1 MTNKQP
7 FLSIDHTRDEITVS
21 SVCMTTLKN
30 LHTQAYNLDGTR
42 KNEVSEGCSDEFLI
56 EADQLVRN
64 YIRKHMIRIIDD
76 KEKCWNIL
84 AQKNAEQL
92 LENAGMLAKL
102 ADDDPNVLNY
112 LILSNSISEA
122 VERLEPRVIKIL
134 LRMMYSFS
142 ESDADN
148 IVNTYIEMQTN
159 EQQTD

>member
-7 FLSIDHTRDEITVS
+7 FLAIDHTRDEITVS

-30 LHTQAYNLDGTR
+30 LHTQAYELDGTR
-42 KNEVSEGCSDEFLI
+42 KPAEPEGCPDEFLI

-64 YIRKHMIRIIDD
+64 YIQKQMIGIIDD

-84 AQKNAEQL
+84 TKKNAEQL
-92 LENAGMLAKL
+92 LKNAGMLARL
-102 ADDDPNVLNY
+102 ADDPNVLNY
-112 LILSNSISEA
+112 LILSNTISEA
-122 VERLEPRVIKIL
+122 VERLEPKVVKVF

-148 IVNTYIEMQTN
+148 IVNTYIKMQTN

>member
-7 FLSIDHTRDEITVS
+7 FLSIEHNRDEITVS
-21 SVCMTTLKN
+21 SVCLTTLKN
-30 LHTQAYNLDGTR
+30 LHTQAYELDGTR
-42 KNEVSEGCSDEFLI
+42 KPAEPEPSPDEFLI

-64 YIRKHMIRIIDD
+64 YIQKQMIGIIDD

-84 AQKNAEQL
+84 TQKNAEQL

-102 ADDDPNVLNY
+102 ADNANVLNY
-112 LILSNSISEA
+112 LILSNTISEA
-122 VERLEPRVIKIL
+122 VNELEPRVVKTL

-142 ESDADN
+142 ESDADS
-148 IVNTYIEMQTN
+148 IVNTYIKMQTN

>member
-42 KNEVSEGCSDEFLI
+42 KTEVSEGCSDEFLI

-64 YIRKHMIRIIDD
+64 YIQKHMIEVIDD
-76 KEKCWNIL
+76 KEKRWNIL
-84 AQKNAEQL
+84 TKKNAEQL

-102 ADDDPNVLNY
+102 ADNTNVLNY
-112 LILSNSISEA
+112 LILSNTISEA
-122 VERLEPRVIKIL
+122 VNELEPRVVKTL

-148 IVNTYIEMQTN
+148 IVNTYIKMQTN
-159 EQQTD
+159 EQQTN

>member
-7 FLSIDHTRDEITVS
+7 FLSIEHTRDEITVS
-21 SVCMTTLKN
+21 SGCLTTLKN
-30 LHTQAYNLDGTR
+30 LHTQAYELDGTR
-42 KNEVSEGCSDEFLI
+42 KPAEPEGSPDEFLI

-76 KEKCWNIL
+76 KETCWNIL
-84 AQKNAEQL
+84 TQKNAEQL

-102 ADDDPNVLNY
+102 ADDPNVLNY
-112 LILSNSISEA
+112 LILSNTIREA
-122 VERLEPRVIKIL
+122 VERLEPRIVKML
-134 LRMMYSFS
+134 LCMMYSFS

-148 IVNTYIEMQTN
+148 IVNTYIKMQRN

>member
-7 FLSIDHTRDEITVS
+7 FLSIEHDRDEITVS
-21 SVCMTTLKN
+21 SICLTTLKN
-30 LHTQAYNLDGTR
+30 LHTQAYELDGTR
-42 KNEVSEGCSDEFLI
+42 KPAEPEGSSDEFLI
-56 EADQLVRN
+56 ESDQLVRN
-64 YIRKHMIRIIDD
+64 YIQKHMIEVIDD
-76 KEKCWNIL
+76 KEKRWNIL
-84 AQKNAEQL
+84 TKKNAEQL

-102 ADDDPNVLNY
+102 ADNKNVLNY
-112 LILSNSISEA
+112 LILSNTISEA

>member
-7 FLSIDHTRDEITVS
+7 FLTIDHTRDEITVS
-21 SVCMTTLKN
+21 SVCLTTLKN

-42 KNEVSEGCSDEFLI
+42 KTAEPSPDEFLI

-64 YIRKHMIRIIDD
+64 YIQKHMIEAIDG
-76 KEKCWNIL
+76 KEKRWNIL
-84 AQKNAEQL
+84 TQKNAEQL

-102 ADDDPNVLNY
+102 ADNKNVLNY
-112 LILSNSISEA
+112 LILSNTISEA
-122 VERLEPRVIKIL
+122 VERLEPRVVKML
-134 LRMMYSFS
+134 LCMMYSFS

-148 IVNTYIEMQTN
+148 IVNTYIKIQTN